1 MMSKQLT
8 AQAPVDP
15 IVLGKMGSSYGIRGW
30 LRVFSSTEDAE
41 SIFDYQPWFIQK
53 AGQWQQVQLESWKH
67 HNQDMIIKL
76 KGVDDRDAANLLTNC
91 EIVVDSSQLPQL
103 EEGDYY
109 WKDLM
114 GCQVVTTEGYDLGK
128 VVDMMET
135 GSNDVLVIKANLK
148 DAFGIKERLV
158 PFFRSDRD
166 AANLL
171 TNCEIVVDSSQLPQ
185 LEEGDYYWKDLM
197 GCQVVTTEG
206 YDLGKVVDM
215 METGSN
221 DVLVIKANLK
231 DAFGIKERLVP
242 FL

>member
-1 MMSKQLT
+1 MSKQLI

-53 AGQWQQVQLESWKH
+53 AGQ
-67 HNQDMIIKL
+67 IIKL

-158 PFFRSDRD
+158 PFLDG
-166 AANLL
+166 
-171 TNCEIVVDSSQLPQ
+171 Q
-185 LEEGDYYWKDLM
+185 
-197 GCQVVTTEG
+197 
-206 YDLGKVVDM
+206 
-215 METGSN
+215 
-221 DVLVIKANLK
+221 VIKKVDLTTRSIEV
-231 DAFGIKERLVP
+231 DWDPGF
-242 FL
+242 

>member
-1 MMSKQLT
+1 
-8 AQAPVDP
+8 
-15 IVLGKMGSSYGIRGW
+15 MGGSECF
-30 LRVFSSTEDAE
+30 LPPKTAE
-41 SIFDYQPWFIQK
+41 SISDYQPWFIQK

-158 PFFRSDRD
+158 PFLDG
-166 AANLL
+166 
-171 TNCEIVVDSSQLPQ
+171 Q
-185 LEEGDYYWKDLM
+185 
-197 GCQVVTTEG
+197 
-206 YDLGKVVDM
+206 
-215 METGSN
+215 
-221 DVLVIKANLK
+221 VIKMISL
-231 DAFGIKERLVP
+231 LVQSK
-242 FL
+242 